1 MKCAKI
7 LQRKIKNFLF
17 EKKILFKFAIQACD
31 FKYNIYI
38 Y

>member
-1 MKCAKI
+1 MCKTFTK
-7 LQRKIKNFLF
+7 KNKKLSIQ
-17 EKKILFKFAIQACD
+17 KKILFKFAIQACD